1 MAGWLLHK
9 SMRASSNDKSK
20 FHGEKQSRRRDEA
33 RHPFSAHRESLDRTV
48 SSFMDGRLYVPTGTR
63 VHKTSLNLGRTSLR
77 CDRSSKTVNVCS
89 KKKQGE
95 QWVFVLHALNS
106 QLLQI
111 TLPYQRY
118 TDSMHENMKD
128 QRYHT
133 REVSRKNG
141 QVAEDLTNGSR
152 AVSSLRRTKLTNIVH
167 YQRWRCSKSVP
178 SLRELLEKGTINSL
192 TWAIMTE
199 YLDPHF
205 IRALCRDPERRNLQ
219 SIVLIFRD
227 LPIQKGSK
235 IIENLRKGDLACVVR
250 SCDPTCRSYIMDF
263 WDSKRYVHAETLF
276 CVDFVKLCATR
287 DIMRIMSSISFV
299 TTHRVCIISAPVN
312 WQPAGTY
319 CSQVLC
325 LSMDPCTCPA
335 PGKV

>member
-1 MAGWLLHK
+1 MYYEDLFIV
-9 SMRASSNDKSK
+9 SDSNI
-20 FHGEKQSRRRDEA
+20 
-33 RHPFSAHRESLDRTV
+33 
-48 SSFMDGRLYVPTGTR
+48 GRSDL
-63 VHKTSLNLGRTSLR
+63 
-77 CDRSSKTVNVCS
+77 
-89 KKKQGE
+89 
-95 QWVFVLHALNS
+95 
-106 QLLQI
+106 
-111 TLPYQRY
+111 
-118 TDSMHENMKD
+118 
-128 QRYHT
+128 T

-219 SIVLIFRD
+219 DLQIIYYGLLGLEALRPCRDSILRGLCKIVRYERHNANHVLYYADNQYCNSI
-227 LPIQKGSK
+227 
-235 IIENLRKGDLACVVR
+235 
-250 SCDPTCRSYIMDF
+250 
-263 WDSKRYVHAETLF
+263 HALSGLTE
-276 CVDFVKLCATR
+276 VKLPVCESER
-287 DIMRIMSSISFV
+287 KEGFV
-299 TTHRVCIISAPVN
+299 TTYCVCIISAPVN
-312 WQPAGTY
+312 WQPVGTY

-335 PGKV
+335 PADEVYVSRIRLKPVVPAKAIEVHSVGSLEGTISSKALIFEFQSVYHEAASSW

>member
-63 VHKTSLNLGRTSLR
+63 
-77 CDRSSKTVNVCS
+77 
-89 KKKQGE
+89 
-95 QWVFVLHALNS
+95 
-106 QLLQI
+106 
-111 TLPYQRY
+111 
-118 TDSMHENMKD
+118 
-128 QRYHT
+128 T

-219 SIVLIFRD
+219 DLQIIYYGLLGLEALRPCRDSILRGLCKIVRYERHNANHVLYYADNQYCNSI
-227 LPIQKGSK
+227 
-235 IIENLRKGDLACVVR
+235 
-250 SCDPTCRSYIMDF
+250 
-263 WDSKRYVHAETLF
+263 HALSGLTE
-276 CVDFVKLCATR
+276 VKLPVCESER
-287 DIMRIMSSISFV
+287 KEGFV
-299 TTHRVCIISAPVN
+299 TTYCICIISAPVN

-335 PGKV
+335 PADEVYVSRIRLKPVVPAKAIEVHSVGSLEGTISSKALIFEFQSVYHEAASSW